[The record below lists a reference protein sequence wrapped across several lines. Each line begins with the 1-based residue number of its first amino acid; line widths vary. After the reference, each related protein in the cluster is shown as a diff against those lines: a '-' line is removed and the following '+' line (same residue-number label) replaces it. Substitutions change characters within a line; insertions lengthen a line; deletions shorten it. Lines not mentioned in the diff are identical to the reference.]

1 VENWGYLSL
10 IRRWWWTLLVATW
23 VAGLLAFV
31 VAIQIPPTFESRAR
45 LLVGPINTDLNT
57 LRAGGQLVQTYA
69 ELVTSRPLLE
79 STVEELGLDL
89 DASDLEENVTAS
101 PDDVRR
107 LLTIRVQ
114 SSDPDDAAA
123 IANTLAQ
130 ELIQLASGGAGP
142 ARPEGELSIIE
153 FAEPSGSPVAPQVS
167 LLVILAAIAGL
178 LGALVLIL
186 LVEFFS
192 DRIRGQGELAE
203 LARSPVLASVALPE
217 GATGRQPTLLFE
229 PPPGSVDFSLLATK
243 IRATDDGAI
252 RRLVVVGLK
261 EADDAGAVAA
271 NLAAALAAQGTS
283 AALID
288 AEGSA
293 RGITARLRLD
303 DRPGLSSL
311 IDHPRTTIDRFDLP
325 AVRGVTVVPTGEE
338 PVQVDSPA
346 AAAAILDRIG
356 AGHDVLVVHA
366 APAATSAAALSWAS
380 AADAVLLVVPADG
393 GSRGPVIAT
402 ADNLSVIGA
411 RLLGVVRLA
420 DRPTRRISSRRSAGG
435 AEATT
440 RASATAQATPAPES
454 IGDRPAARR
463 SRESAPRRR

>member
-1 VENWGYLSL
+1 LSL

-79 STVEELGLDL
+79 STVEELGLDI
-89 DASDLEENVTAS
+89 DASDLEESVTAS

-114 SSDPDDAAA
+114 SGEPDDAAA

-153 FAEPSGSPVAPQVS
+153 FAEASGSPVAPQVS
-167 LLVILAAIAGL
+167 LLVILAAAAGL

-192 DRIRGQGELAE
+192 DRIRSQEELAE
-203 LARSPVLASVALPE
+203 LARSPVLGLVALPE
-217 GATGRQPTLLFE
+217 GAVGRQPTLLFE

-243 IRATDDGAI
+243 IRATDDGAL
-252 RRLVVVGLK
+252 RRLLVVGLK
-261 EADDAGAVAA
+261 EADDSGAVAA
-271 NLAAALAAQGTS
+271 NLAAALAGQGAS
-283 AALID
+283 AALVD
-288 AEGSA
+288 AAGSA
-293 RGITARLRLD
+293 RGISARLRVA
-303 DRPGLSSL
+303 DRPGLDRL
-311 IDHPRTTIDRFDLP
+311 IEDPRVTLARLDLP
-325 AVRGVTVVPTGEE
+325 TVRGVTVVPTGEE
-338 PVQVDSPA
+338 PDLIDTPA
-346 AAAAILDRIG
+346 AAAAVLDRLA

-393 GSRGPVIAT
+393 GSRGPVTAT
-402 ADNLSVIGA
+402 AENLSVIGA

-420 DRPTRRISSRRSAGG
+420 DRPARRIAGRRRAGD
-435 AEATT
+435 AEAADG
-440 RASATAQATPAPES
+440 RSPAGQATPVADPLADGTTTRRSRE
-454 IGDRPAARR
+454 PAARR
-463 SRESAPRRR
+463 R